1 MLFNKPQKIMS
12 RKKKSRK
19 PGVAPTSAN
28 KDDRKKP
35 VEVSDKRIKKKH
47 GKTPGNRQQEAQVKQ
62 NKNSASS
69 AKKDPRVGNKTPI
82 VLTKAPVLEKQPAPQ
97 KVKPTPMA
105 AIRVVDNQEAY
116 EEEMYAIEADERVQE
131 ILQKQ
136 DEDVALSEEEIDYFN
151 LKMDRHSTL
160 REKLGLD
167 DDDDIE
173 STEHQ
178 PEVDEN
184 ALWDKLDNNKF
195 SDFE

>member
-1 MLFNKPQKIMS
+1 MS

-19 PGVAPTSAN
+19 PGVAPTTAN
-28 KDDRKKP
+28 KDDRKKTI
-35 VEVSDKRIKKKH
+35 EVSDKRIKKKH
-47 GKTPGNRQQEAQVKQ
+47 GKTPGNRQQEAQIKQ
-62 NKNSASS
+62 NQNPASS

-82 VLTKAPVLEKQPAPQ
+82 ILTKAPIEEKKTTQIKAKQAPI
-97 KVKPTPMA
+97 A
-105 AIRVVDNQEAY
+105 AIRVVDNQQAY
-116 EEEMYAIEADERVQE
+116 EDEMYAIEADERVQE

-167 DDDDIE
+167 DDDELE
-173 STEHQ
+173 SSDQHES
-178 PEVDEN
+178 EVDED

>member
-1 MLFNKPQKIMS
+1 MS

-19 PGVAPTSAN
+19 PGVAPISAN
-28 KDDRKKP
+28 KDDRKKT

-47 GKTPGNRQQEAQVKQ
+47 GKTPGNRQQEAQIKQ
-62 NKNSASS
+62 NQNPASS
-69 AKKDPRVGNKTPI
+69 AKKDPRLGNKTPI
-82 VLTKAPVLEKQPAPQ
+82 VLTKASTVEKQPTPK
-97 KVKPTPMA
+97 KVKQTPIA
-105 AIRVVDNQEAY
+105 AIRMVDNQAAY
-116 EEEMYAIEADERVQE
+116 EEEMYAIEADERVQD

-136 DEDVALSEEEIDYFN
+136 DEDIALTEEEIDYFN

-167 DDDDIE
+167 DDDE
-173 STEHQ
+173 TETTEQ
-178 PEVDEN
+178 QQSEVDED